1 MSEFTV
7 RNLFE
12 EQKDPLRLEMVAG
25 ERALDN
31 LIPNP
36 HLQKYSLAFSGFY
49 ENFHPDR
56 VQVLGETELRY
67 LATLSADDAREAIRT
82 FCAYPVCCIFV
93 TKGLD
98 VPADFIDAA
107 EQSGIPML
115 RSALQSSWVI
125 SHLSAYLEARLARG
139 INLHGVLIDVDDVGL
154 LILGKSGIGKSE
166 SALHLVQR
174 GHRLVA
180 DDVVQIRRNG
190 DLLIG
195 RGMELSRYH
204 MEIRGLGILDIR
216 DLFGVVS
223 IREEK
228 RIELVVR
235 LEEWDPE
242 EEYERL
248 GLDDPL
254 HEILGVSLPLVRLP
268 VKPGR
273 NIPTL
278 LEVASRNHL
287 LKTMG
292 HRSAEAFNEDILK
305 RLAETAGPAGP
316 ENRSETGGN

>member
-1 MSEFTV
+1 
-7 RNLFE
+7 
-12 EQKDPLRLEMVAG
+12 
-25 ERALDN
+25 
-31 LIPNP
+31 
-36 HLQKYSLAFSGFY
+36 
-49 ENFHPDR
+49 
-56 VQVLGETELRY
+56 
-67 LATLSADDAREAIRT
+67 
-82 FCAYPVCCIFV
+82 
-93 TKGLD
+93 
-98 VPADFIDAA
+98 
-107 EQSGIPML
+107 
-115 RSALQSSWVI
+115 
-125 SHLSAYLEARLARG
+125 
-139 INLHGVLIDVDDVGL
+139 LIDVDDVGL